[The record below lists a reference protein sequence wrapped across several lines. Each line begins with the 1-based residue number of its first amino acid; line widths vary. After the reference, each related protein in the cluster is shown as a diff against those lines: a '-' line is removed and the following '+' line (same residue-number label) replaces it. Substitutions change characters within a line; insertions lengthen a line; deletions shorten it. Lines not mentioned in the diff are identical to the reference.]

1 MKRKKHMKL
10 DNLFRKVSLR
20 GSSVKWIFVAAI
32 ALLAAM
38 PVGAQYTVP
47 YTQNFDNIQGAVGNG
62 RHSNGANYTCGN
74 CLSNFGFSV
83 YTSGSTCNT
92 STSCGQ
98 IHVANGSTASYRK
111 SGAKS
116 LAFPALNDPTNGTS
130 KYLLL
135 PWFGYTTS
143 VSSLMVK
150 FWMGTSSNSKGVL
163 SVGYVTSSDTS
174 TFVPIVNIPASAE
187 TYCSAGGLQTTA
199 GRTVE
204 VSLNM
209 ATDNAYRIAI
219 RWFYAGTGNV
229 NSADVAVCC
238 IDDLEV
244 YERPL
249 CPPVMGLLASPQ
261 YTTASLSW
269 TESGSATQWQV
280 TLGSGSPVTVN
291 TTPGYTFTGLTP
303 NTEYTATVAAVC
315 GGTTSETRSV
325 TFTTLNCEP
334 VTNLTAEALY
344 NSADLNWT
352 EAGGATEWQVT
363 LGSGTPVTV
372 TSPTH
377 TFTGLAPNTDYTA
390 TVRASCGGG
399 LLSAPVS
406 VNFHTA
412 CPQPTDLAAT
422 DVTNGRIVLEWRGN
436 ASQYEVQLASN
447 SAFSADFQT
456 QTVSTA
462 TATFPNLNIGERY
475 YVRVRAKCGTDVSAW
490 TPTLSALVSNIPAT
504 GLYSAQRLVVLND
517 LEDHR
522 WAYYSDT
529 NSPAPLHSYNPA
541 DVKIVY
547 FGNGTTNVST
557 SSDAWPDLTTFTAPS
572 TSTISDGAAVGI
584 SRFDRQFDKFHYYQT
599 LERVDGKTAATPEAA
614 TGRCAYRTIFNP
626 FSLRPVY
633 GTELPATSPRSAPRG
648 WEGWRGFFCWRLKHV
663 AGGAVYRTV
672 TGGTA
677 LAVGD
682 TVGADVQLYFQPTA
696 SDGMEVEFE
705 ALWARA
711 WLTIAY
717 TNFGMGTG
725 SDASRGVYKQNVGVE
740 RNFCVLQDYGTY
752 IFQRRSSGDGR
763 RIADVDGN
771 FPTVPVTYTS
781 VLPNGTSDGTTKA
794 YEALST
800 TVLNIRD
807 NYCYNTDDLPVR
819 CHADTRFEY
828 LTLGV
833 GNSGGI
839 HGVVT
844 VHRSSFSA
852 DGYNFTM
859 GRGMKHVSKE
869 GSGNFDNDHGINYLW
884 GIGRITSPDKVDQA
898 GTHQFYTDHFEEII
912 TANSY
917 VQNLSDNAPNPDAL
931 PGYSAADS
939 NYINTTAATYRSTGR
954 SLNYTMRL
962 ETGSIGYPLAYYG
975 WNNFVNYS
983 SYGNGSGKRGL
994 YTVPHVWVTGTDN
1007 RVRLILG
1014 NDYDR
1019 AREDSKQW
1027 APEMAKDS
1035 CSLRTSVPFRAGNY
1049 WIQMPNQDQSK
1060 VMFTAVIKS
1069 GFHGY
1074 RMWRRAFD
1082 SSTGNFYAGDHA
1094 TSGFNYDTSGYSG
1107 SEGKWG
1113 TGQIDYLS
1121 SSNGS
1126 LPYGFGDGGTDGDPK
1141 NIYIGVSNNPT
1152 MFKGKRHCLI
1162 EGGYLW
1168 TSISGCAWDTAMTNR
1183 NDNDVAVIR
1192 MKGGQLYGSIF
1203 GGTNTY
1209 ADGAGGRQI
1218 ICTGGKVWGWIS
1230 GGANGTSIADRD
1242 SLAGHH
1248 WGNTY
1253 IYAGG
1258 TFELGN
1264 DTSDRRVGTYI
1275 NTVGRT
1281 GANDGNL
1288 FGAGCGIKPYS
1299 KYASASFNEN
1309 AWKFHECGE
1318 VWNSTVVVA
1327 DEAHVRYD
1335 VYGGGNYGYNK
1346 VGCGSDVRILGGR
1359 VGGKVFGGSNNKS
1372 TGSSYIRMTGGT
1384 VEQGVYGGCNNWG
1397 ILLGDV
1403 RMDIRGG
1410 TIGTDTWNTAG
1421 VYGGGFGQ
1429 NTATSGNITVNIGD
1443 STTWTGPTVYGD
1455 IYGGSQMGMVL
1466 GGDTVM
1472 SGYEI
1477 YTFRTSNANGGGEQ
1491 TITTP
1496 FAVVNIDT
1504 AGSYSASHKG
1514 KVNYYGGDVRGNI
1527 YGGGYGQNA
1536 KSATSYGDIH
1546 VRILGS
1552 GANDVYGANN
1562 ESGKPMGKVLVTIGS
1577 NDSLA
1582 TDRNLPQVNGN
1593 VYGGGNMAAC
1603 GTHATTTT
1611 LTVEMFSGTVRKNVF
1626 GGGRGTTAVVNLPSG
1641 HAGLSNDRA
1650 TEVFIKNGS
1659 VQGNVYGGG
1668 NAAKVVGNTH
1678 VEIGD

>member
-1 MKRKKHMKL
+1 M
-10 DNLFRKVSLR
+10 
-20 GSSVKWIFVAAI
+20 AI
-32 ALLAAM
+32 QA
-38 PVGAQYTVP
+38 GAQYIVP
-47 YTQNFDNIQGAVGNG
+47 YTQNFDGISGAVGNG
-62 RHSNGANYTCGN
+62 RHSENAGINTLTSY
-74 CLSNFGFSV
+74 GFSV
-83 YTSGSTCNT
+83 YTSGTACTNSK
-92 STSCGQ
+92 SCGQ
-98 IHVANGSTASYRK
+98 IHVANNTTASYRK
-111 SGAKS
+111 SGVKS

-135 PWFGYTTS
+135 PQF
-143 VSSLMVK
+143 SSTYRVNTLMVK

-163 SVGYVTSSDTS
+163 SVGYVTANDTS
-174 TFVPIVNIPASAE
+174 TFVSIVDIPASAE
-187 TYCSAGGLQTTA
+187 TFCSSGGLQTTA

-209 ATDNAYRIAI
+209 ATDHATRIAL
-219 RWFYAGTGNV
+219 RWVYKGAGTV
-229 NSADVAVCC
+229 NTADVAVCC

-244 YERPL
+244 DEIPA
-249 CPPVMGLLASPQ
+249 CPPVSGLAATPQ
-261 YTTASLSW
+261 YTTANLSW
-269 TESGSATQWQV
+269 IESGSATQWQV
-280 TLGSGSPVTVN
+280 KLGSGSSVTVSAN
-291 TTPGYTFTGLTP
+291 PYTLTGLTP
-303 NTEYTATVAAVC
+303 GTEYTATVAAVC
-315 GGTTSETRSV
+315 GSETSETRSV
-325 TFTTLNCEP
+325 TFTTLSCDP
-334 VTNLTAEALY
+334 VTDLTAEALY
-344 NSADLNWT
+344 NSAVLNWT

-377 TFTGLAPNTDYTA
+377 SFTGLAPNTDYAA

-412 CPQPTDLAAT
+412 CPQPTALAAT

-447 SAFSADFQT
+447 NAFTADFQT

-490 TPTLSALVSNIPAT
+490 TPTL
-504 GLYSAQRLVVLND
+504 
-517 LEDHR
+517 
-522 WAYYSDT
+522 
-529 NSPAPLHSYNPA
+529 
-541 DVKIVY
+541 
-547 FGNGTTNVST
+547 
-557 SSDAWPDLTTFTAPS
+557 
-572 TSTISDGAAVGI
+572 
-584 SRFDRQFDKFHYYQT
+584 
-599 LERVDGKTAATPEAA
+599 
-614 TGRCAYRTIFNP
+614 
-626 FSLRPVY
+626 
-633 GTELPATSPRSAPRG
+633 
-648 WEGWRGFFCWRLKHV
+648 
-663 AGGAVYRTV
+663 
-672 TGGTA
+672 
-677 LAVGD
+677 
-682 TVGADVQLYFQPTA
+682 GADVQLYFQPAA

-717 TNFGMGTG
+717 TDFGMGTG

-752 IFQRRSSGDGR
+752 IFQRRSSGEGR

-807 NYCYNTDDLPVR
+807 NYCYYTADLPVR

-917 VQNLSDNAPNPDAL
+917 VQNLSANAPNPDAL

-939 NYINTTAATYRSTGR
+939 NYINTTAATYRATGR

-1035 CSLRTSVPFRAGNY
+1035 CSLRTSVPFLAGNY

-1074 RMWRRAFD
+1074 RMWRRAYD
-1082 SSTGNFYAGDHA
+1082 SATGSFYAGDHK
-1094 TSGFNYDTSGYSG
+1094 TPGFNYDTSGYSG

-1113 TGQIDYLS
+1113 PATNQIDFLS

-1183 NDNDVAVIR
+1183 GDNDVAIIR

-1230 GGANGTSIADRD
+1230 GGANGTSIADQN

-1253 IYAGG
+1253 IYVGG

-1264 DTSDRRVGTYI
+1264 DTADRRVGTYI

-1318 VWNSTVVVA
+1318 VLNSTVVVA

-1403 RMDIRGG
+1403 RMDILGG

-1421 VYGGGFGQ
+1421 VYGG
-1429 NTATSGNITVNIGD
+1429 V
-1443 STTWTGPTVYGD
+1443 
-1455 IYGGSQMGMVL
+1455 
-1466 GGDTVM
+1466 
-1472 SGYEI
+1472 
-1477 YTFRTSNANGGGEQ
+1477 
-1491 TITTP
+1491 
-1496 FAVVNIDT
+1496 
-1504 AGSYSASHKG
+1504 
-1514 KVNYYGGDVRGNI
+1514 
-1527 YGGGYGQNA
+1527 YGQNA

-1611 LTVEMFSGTVRKNVF
+1611 LTVEMLSGTVQKNVF

-1641 HAGLSNDRA
+1641 HAGLSNGRA

-1668 NAAKVVGNTH
+1668 NAAKVIGNTH

>member
-1 MKRKKHMKL
+1 MKL
-10 DNLFRKVSLR
+10 NNLHKGSLR
-20 GSSVKWIFVAAI
+20 ECRVKLFVAAVV
-32 ALLAAM
+32 ALFMATQA
-38 PVGAQYTVP
+38 GAQYTVP

-98 IHVANGSTASYRK
+98 IHVANNTTASYRK

-135 PWFGYTTS
+135 PQF
-143 VSSLMVK
+143 SSTYRVNTLMVK

-163 SVGYVTSSDTS
+163 SVGYVTSNDTS

-199 GRTVE
+199 GRYVE
-204 VSLNM
+204 VSLNT
-209 ATDNAYRIAI
+209 ATDDASRIAI

-244 YERPL
+244 YEIPA
-249 CPPVMGLLASPQ
+249 CPPVMGLSASPQ

-269 TESGSATQWQV
+269 SESGSATQWQV
-280 TLGSGSPVTVN
+280 ALGSGSPVTVN

-315 GGTTSETRSV
+315 GSTTSETRSV
-325 TFTTLNCEP
+325 TFTTLNCDP

-344 NSADLNWT
+344 NSAVLNWT

-412 CPQPTDLAAT
+412 CPQPTALAAT
-422 DVTNGRIVLEWRGN
+422 DVTNGRIVLEWSGN

-447 SAFSADFQT
+447 NAFTADFQT

-504 GLYSAQRLVVLND
+504 GLYPAQRLVVLND

-572 TSTISDGAAVGI
+572 TSTISEGAAVGI
-584 SRFDRQFDKFHYYQT
+584 SQFDRKFDKFHYYQT
-599 LERVDGKTAATPEAA
+599 LERLDGKTAATPEAA

-626 FSLRPVY
+626 FSMRPVY
-633 GTELPATSPRSAPRG
+633 GTELPATSPRSGLRG
-648 WEGWRGFFCWRLKHV
+648 WDGWRGFFAWRLKHV
-663 AGGAVYRTV
+663 AGGAVYRAA

-752 IFQRRSSGDGR
+752 IFQRRSSGEGR

-807 NYCYNTDDLPVR
+807 NYCYYTDDLPVR

-839 HGVVT
+839 HGVLT

-898 GTHQFYTDHFEEII
+898 GTHQFYTDHFEEIF

-917 VQNLSDNAPNPDAL
+917 VQNLSANASDPDAL

-939 NYINTTAATYRSTGR
+939 NSINTKAATYRATGR

-994 YTVPHVWVTGTDN
+994 YTAPHVWVTGTDN

-1082 SSTGNFYAGDHA
+1082 SSTGNFYAGDHV

-1107 SEGKWG
+1107 SEGKYG

-1264 DTSDRRVGTYI
+1264 DTADRRVGTYI

-1318 VWNSTVVVA
+1318 VMNSTVVVA

-1477 YTFRTSNANGGGEQ
+1477 YTFRTSNPNGGGEQ

-1504 AGSYSASHKG
+1504 ADSYSASHKG

-1611 LTVEMFSGTVRKNVF
+1611 LTVEMLSGTVQKNVF

-1641 HAGLSNDRA
+1641 HAGLSNGRA

-1678 VEIGD
+1678 VKIGK

>member
-1 MKRKKHMKL
+1 MKL
-10 DNLFRKVSLR
+10 NNLHKGSLR
-20 GSSVKWIFVAAI
+20 ECRVKLFVAAVV
-32 ALLAAM
+32 ALFVASQAA
-38 PVGAQYTVP
+38 AQHTVP
-47 YTQNFDNIQGAVGNG
+47 YGPQTFETGFGGANGNG
-62 RHSNGANYTCGN
+62 SHSGGATQGNLINNDFYTFTNGTTGCASGVTTCGEVHVVNKGANY
-74 CLSNFGFSV
+74 
-83 YTSGSTCNT
+83 
-92 STSCGQ
+92 
-98 IHVANGSTASYRK
+98 HYRHGDR
-111 SGAKS
+111 SI
-116 LAFPALNDPTNGTS
+116 AFPAQNDPDKGST
-130 KYLLL
+130 KHMLL
-135 PWFGYTTS
+135 PRIS
-143 VSSLMVK
+143 NQPVNALMVK
-150 FWMGTSSNSKGVL
+150 FWMGTNTNNLGVL
-163 SVGYVTSSDTS
+163 YVGYVTADDTN
-174 TFVPIVNIPASAE
+174 TFVQVGEPIPASAAS
-187 TYCSAGGLQTTA
+187 YCPSSGVQTTT
-199 GRTVE
+199 GTYVE
-204 VSLNM
+204 RSLASVPAS
-209 ATDNAYRIAI
+209 ATRIALK
-219 RWFYAGTGNV
+219 WV
-229 NSADVAVCC
+229 NTSTSIAVMC
-238 IDDLEV
+238 IDDLEI
-244 YERPL
+244 YEIPA
-249 CPPVMGLLASPQ
+249 CPPVAALTASPQ

-280 TLGSGSPVTVN
+280 KLGSGTPVTVSTN
-291 TTPGYTFTGLTP
+291 PYTLTGLTP
-303 NTEYTATVAAVC
+303 GTEYTATVAAVC
-315 GGTTSETRSV
+315 GSETSETRSV
-325 TFTTLNCEP
+325 TFTTLSCDP
-334 VTNLTAEALY
+334 VTGLTAEALY
-344 NSADLNWT
+344 NSATLNWN
-352 EAGGATEWQVT
+352 AVGSATEWQVT

-390 TVRASCGGG
+390 TVRTSCGGG

-412 CPQPTDLAAT
+412 CPQPTALAAT
-422 DVTNGRIVLEWRGN
+422 DVTNGRMVLEWSGN
-436 ASQYEVQLASN
+436 ASQYEVQLASDN
-447 SAFSADFQT
+447 AFTADFQT

-475 YVRVRAKCGTDVSAW
+475 YVRVRAICGTDVSAW

-504 GLYSAQRLVVLND
+504 GLYPAQRLVVLND
-517 LEDHR
+517 LEDHS

-557 SSDAWPDLTTFTAPS
+557 SSDAWPDLTTFTAPT
-572 TSTISDGAAVGI
+572 TSTISEGAAVGI
-584 SRFDRQFDKFHYYQT
+584 SQFDRQFDKFHYYQT

-614 TGRCAYRTIFNP
+614 IGRCAYRTIFNP
-626 FSLRPVY
+626 FSLRPVH
-633 GTELPATSPRSAPRG
+633 GTALPASPKNKCRG
-648 WEGWRGFFCWRLKHV
+648 WEGWRGFFAWRLKHV
-663 AGGAVYRTV
+663 AGGAIYRTE

-682 TVGADVQLYFQPTA
+682 TVGADVQIYFQPSA

-717 TNFGMGTG
+717 TSWGMGM
-725 SDASRGVYKQNVGVE
+725 SYDANRGVYKQNVGIE
-740 RNFCVLQDYGTY
+740 RNFCVLQEYDEY
-752 IFQRRSSGDGR
+752 IFQSSGPIGR
-763 RIADVDGN
+763 RFIADVDGN

-781 VLPNGTSDGTTKA
+781 VLPNGTSDGTTKV
-794 YEALST
+794 YEALSGSSMW
-800 TVLNIRD
+800 ISDYKD
-807 NYCYNTDDLPVR
+807 NSRANYNTADLPVR

-828 LTLGV
+828 LTLRTYNAGT
-833 GNSGGI
+833 I
-839 HGVVT
+839 HGTVT
-844 VHRSSFSA
+844 VPQSSFSA

-859 GRGMKHVSKE
+859 GRGMKHSSAS
-869 GSGNFDNDHGINYLW
+869 SGNFDSDHGINYLW
-884 GIGRITSPDKVDQA
+884 GIGRIIRPTLVDQA
-898 GTHQFYTDHFEEII
+898 GTHQFYTDRFEEIF

-917 VQNLSDNAPNPDAL
+917 VQNLSANLDAL
-931 PGYSAADS
+931 PGYSAADNDS
-939 NYINTTAATYRSTGR
+939 INAKAARYRAKGR

-975 WNNFVNYS
+975 WNNYVS
-983 SYGNGSGKRGL
+983 HSTYGNGSGKRG
-994 YTVPHVWVTGTDN
+994 TFCVPHVWVTGSDN
-1007 RVRLILG
+1007 HVRLILG

-1019 AREDSKQW
+1019 AREDPKQW
-1027 APEMAKDS
+1027 SDTMAKDS
-1035 CSLRTSVPFRAGNY
+1035 CSLRTSVPFRGGNY

-1074 RMWRRAFD
+1074 RMWRRAYD
-1082 SSTGNFYAGDHA
+1082 SATGSFFAGDHK
-1094 TSGFNYDTSGYSG
+1094 TPGFNYDTSGYSG
-1107 SEGKWG
+1107 SEGKYG

-1141 NIYIGVSNNPT
+1141 NIYIGVSNNPN

-1168 TSISGCAWDTAMTNR
+1168 TSISGCAWDTTMTNR
-1183 NDNDVAVIR
+1183 NDNDVAIIR

-1230 GGANGTSIADRD
+1230 GGANGTSIADQN

-1253 IYAGG
+1253 IYVGG

-1264 DTSDRRVGTYI
+1264 DTADRRVGTYI
-1275 NTVGRT
+1275 NTIGRT

-1346 VGCGSDVRILGGR
+1346 VGYGSDVRILGGR

-1403 RMDIRGG
+1403 RMDILGG

-1421 VYGGGFGQ
+1421 VYGGGYGE
-1429 NTATSGNITVNIGD
+1429 NTSTAGNITVNIGD

-1466 GGDTVM
+1466 GGDTTS

-1477 YTFRTSNANGGGEQ
+1477 YTFRTSNPNGGGEQ

-1611 LTVEMFSGTVRKNVF
+1611 LTVEMLSGTVQKNVF

-1659 VQGNVYGGG
+1659 VRGNVYGGG
-1668 NAAKVVGNTH
+1668 NAAKVIGNTH